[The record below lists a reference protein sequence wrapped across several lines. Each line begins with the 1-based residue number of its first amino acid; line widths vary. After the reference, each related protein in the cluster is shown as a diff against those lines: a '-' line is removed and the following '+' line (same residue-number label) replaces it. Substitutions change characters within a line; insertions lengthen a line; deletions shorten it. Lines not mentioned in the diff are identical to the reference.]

1 MKKGNK
7 KNRWMWLFKYYNKCW
22 KSFIYELIL
31 VNVRKWEVVFKNDEK
46 ELEKVKNDEVRY
58 MKVRIYVF
66 FILKI

>member
-1 MKKGNK
+1 MLYLVLEKFYLLSN
-7 KNRWMWLFKYYNKCW
+7 N
-22 KSFIYELIL
+22 IYIFL

-58 MKVRIYVF
+58 MKVRIYVL

>member
-1 MKKGNK
+1 
-7 KNRWMWLFKYYNKCW
+7 MWLFKYYNKCW

-58 MKVRIYVF
+58 MKVRIFVF
-66 FILKI
+66 FIEKI